1 MTLTPPR
8 LFSETPSAE
17 RDHEEDTPKEYWE
30 GSVTSGMQGQQKM
43 VALSLGTEE
52 VPARGE
58 KR

>member
-17 RDHEEDTPKEYWE
+17 KEYEKDTPEE
-30 GSVTSGMQGQQKM
+30 HRQGSVTSGMQGQQET